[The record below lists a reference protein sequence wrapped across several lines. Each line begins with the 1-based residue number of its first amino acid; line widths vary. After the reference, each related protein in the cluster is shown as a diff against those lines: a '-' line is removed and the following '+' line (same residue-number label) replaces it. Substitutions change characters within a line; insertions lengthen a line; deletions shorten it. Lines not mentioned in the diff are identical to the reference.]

1 MRGQHIPRA
10 VVHSRTV
17 LQGFSE
23 NLYCRVLDRFAST
36 ALPPFVMV
44 PFLRAYCRVYGVDTE
59 EVASPFHSYRNFR
72 EFFSRPVKAGLRHV
86 DTDPSRMTSPVDGMV
101 LATGTFQESPLNTLR
116 IKGRLYCI
124 DDLLGTEDIPEGL
137 RTGGYVL
144 FYLAPGD
151 YHHFH
156 SPLDGVVTGY
166 DYLPGT
172 CRPVN
177 PLGRRMFP
185 HVYVTNR
192 RVVLWL
198 RTADDPGSEVCLV
211 LIGAMGVGKIVI
223 KIGGRVVEAAG
234 DVEQHIRF
242 DEPVVLE
249 RGQDLGWFDLGSS
262 ALLIW
267 SSRSAGS
274 TILVD
279 EGAVKLG
286 MPVVA
291 LGSREQGEPDA

>member
-17 LQGFSE
+17 LQGLSE
-23 NLYCRVLDRFAST
+23 NLYCRVLDRFASA

-44 PFLRAYCRVYGVDTE
+44 PFLRAYCRVYGVDTAE
-59 EVASPFHSYRNFR
+59 MASPFHSYRNFR

-86 DTDPSRMTSPVDGMV
+86 DTDPARLTSPVDGMV
-101 LATGTFQESPLNTLR
+101 LAAGTFQESPLNTLR

-151 YHHFH
+151 YHRFH

-177 PLGRRMFP
+177 TLGRKMFP

-198 RTADDPGSEVCLV
+198 RSADDPGSEVCLV
-211 LIGAMGVGKIVI
+211 LIGAMGVGRIVLR
-223 KIGGRVVEAAG
+223 IGGRLVEAAG
-234 DVEQHIRF
+234 NVEQHIRF
-242 DEPVVLE
+242 DEPLVLE
-249 RGQDLGWFDLGSS
+249 RGQELGWFDLGSS

-286 MPVVA
+286 VPVVA
-291 LGSREQGEPDA
+291 LGSPGQVEPDA

>member
-17 LQGFSE
+17 LQGLSE

-36 ALPPFVMV
+36 ALPPLVMV
-44 PFLRAYCRVYGVDTE
+44 PFLRAYCRVYGVDTNE
-59 EVASPFHSYRNFR
+59 MESPFHSYRNFR

-86 DTDPSRMTSPVDGMV
+86 DTDPSRLTSPVDGMV
-101 LATGTFQESPLNTLR
+101 LATGTFQESPLNALR
-116 IKGRLYCI
+116 IKGRLYSL
-124 DDLLGTEDIPEGL
+124 DDLLGTEEAHGDL
-137 RTGGYVL
+137 VTGGYVL

-151 YHHFH
+151 YHRFH
-156 SPLDGVVTGY
+156 SPIDGVVTGY

-177 PLGRRMFP
+177 TLGRRMFP

-192 RVVLWL
+192 RVVLWM
-198 RTADDPGSEVCLV
+198 RTGDDPGSRVCLV
-211 LIGAMGVGKIVI
+211 LIGAMGVGKIMLRV
-223 KIGGRVVEAAG
+223 GGRVVEAAG
-234 DVEQHIRF
+234 DIEQHIRF
-242 DEPVVLE
+242 DEPVALE
-249 RGQDLGWFDLGSS
+249 RGQELGWFDLGSS

-267 SSRSAGS
+267 SSRDNGS
-274 TILVD
+274 TILAD
-279 EGAVKLG
+279 EGPVKLG

-291 LGSREQGEPDA
+291 LASQRPGESDA